1 MLRFNQ
7 STNQIRI
14 DTTIKIID
22 TDGTEVTAPVMI
34 LVGVNKVSK
43 KHQYSIYR
51 IVNSLFNKQFVSD
64 RRKLATKAPWWK
76 IW

>member
-14 DTTIKIID
+14 DTNIKYID
-22 TDGTEVTAPVMI
+22 KDGTEVTAPVMI

-43 KHQYSIYR
+43 KHQYNIYR
-51 IVNSLFNKQFVSD
+51 IVNSLFNKQFISD
-64 RRKLATKAPWWK
+64 RRPVPKPWWK
-76 IW
+76 VW

>member
-14 DTTIKIID
+14 DTNIKYID
-22 TDGTEVTAPVMI
+22 KDGTEVTAPVMI

-43 KHQYSIYR
+43 KQQYSIYR
-51 IVNSLFNKQFVSD
+51 IVNSLFNKQFISD
-64 RRKLATKAPWWK
+64 HRPVPKPWWK
-76 IW
+76 VW

>member
-14 DTTIKIID
+14 DTNIKYID
-22 TDGTEVTAPVMI
+22 KDGTEVTAPVMI
-34 LVGVNKVSK
+34 LIGVNKVPK
-43 KHQYSIYR
+43 KYQYSIYK
-51 IVNSLFNKQFVSD
+51 IANSLFNKQFVSD
-64 RRKLATKAPWWK
+64 RRKLMSKPPWWK

>member
-34 LVGVNKVSK
+34 LVGVNKVPK
-43 KHQYSIYR
+43 KHQYSMYKIA
-51 IVNSLFNKQFVSD
+51 NSLFNKELISD
-64 RRKLATKAPWWK
+64 RRPVPKPWWK
-76 IW
+76 VW

>member
-14 DTTIKIID
+14 DTTIKYID
-22 TDGTEVTAPVMI
+22 KDGTEVTAPVLV
-34 LVGVNKVSK
+34 LVGVNKLNK
-43 KHQYSIYR
+43 KHQYTVCR
-51 IVNSLFNKQFVSD
+51 MVESLFNKELTLDHRPHPKKS
-64 RRKLATKAPWWK
+64 WYK

>member
-7 STNQIRI
+7 STNQIRV

-22 TDGTEVTAPVMI
+22 KDGTEATAPVMI
-34 LVGVNKVSK
+34 LIGVNKVPK
-43 KHQYSIYR
+43 KYQYSIYK
-51 IVNSLFNKQFVSD
+51 IANSLFNKQFVSD